1 MAGQFQ
7 KLVSFGVSAES
18 IGPECWERIEGVCT
32 RIVEVADESELRDQL
47 VDADALL
54 LSLGRGADAD
64 LISSAPDLR
73 YIGMLGTG
81 YGRIDL
87 EAAREQ
93 GVTVSNVADYSTEAV
108 AEFVFAALLA
118 DLRDL
123 DRARTQAS
131 EGDYDESSFDG
142 TQVSSKTIGI
152 LGLGNIGRRV
162 AELASGGFGATVIY
176 WSRSPKDIGD
186 AEGITAVATPEEV
199 ISAADVLSLHLE
211 LNPQTDGFLGP
222 ERLALIQDGALLIN
236 TAPMELIDLP
246 ALEDGLKGQK
256 FSLILDHSDEMD
268 PGDAARLADY
278 ENCTVY
284 PPVGYTTV
292 EASAAK
298 VEIFAKNITSFLEG
312 SPQNVVS

>member
-1 MAGQFQ
+1 MAGRFQ
-7 KLVSFGVSAES
+7 KLVSFGVSADS
-18 IGPECWERIEGVCT
+18 VGQDCWEQIEGASM
-32 RIVEVADESELRDQL
+32 RIVEVSEESELREEL
-47 VDADALL
+47 ADADALL

-87 EAAREQ
+87 EAARRQ
-93 GVTVSNVADYSTEAV
+93 GVTVCNVADYSTEAV

-123 DRARTQAS
+123 DRARTQAN

-162 AELASGGFGATVIY
+162 AELASSGFGAKVIY

-186 AEGITAVATPEEV
+186 VEGIIAMATPEEV
-199 ISAADVLSLHLE
+199 ISAADVLSLHFE
-211 LNPQTDGFLGP
+211 LNPETDGFLGP
-222 ERLALIQDGALLIN
+222 ERLALVQDGALLIN
-236 TAPMELIDLP
+236 TAPMELIDLR

-268 PGDAARLADY
+268 PGDAARLANY

-284 PPVGYTTV
+284 PPIGYTTV

-298 VEIFAKNITSFLEG
+298 LEIFAQNISSFLEG

>member
-1 MAGQFQ
+1 MAGRFQ
-7 KLVSFGVSAES
+7 KLVSFGVSADS
-18 IGPECWERIEGVCT
+18 VGQDCWEQIEGASM
-32 RIVEVADESELRDQL
+32 RIVEVSEESELREEL
-47 VDADALL
+47 ADADALL

-87 EAAREQ
+87 EAARRQ
-93 GVTVSNVADYSTEAV
+93 GVTVCNVADYSTEAV
-108 AEFVFAALLA
+108 AEFVFAALLT

-123 DRARTQAS
+123 DRARTQAN

-162 AELASGGFGATVIY
+162 AELASSGFGAKVIY

-186 AEGITAVATPEEV
+186 VEGIIAMATPEEV
-199 ISAADVLSLHLE
+199 ISAADVLSLHFE
-211 LNPQTDGFLGP
+211 LNPETDGFLGP
-222 ERLALIQDGALLIN
+222 ERLALVQDGALLIN
-236 TAPMELIDLP
+236 TAPMELIDLR

-268 PGDAARLADY
+268 PGDAARLANY

-284 PPVGYTTV
+284 PPIGYTTV

-298 VEIFAKNITSFLEG
+298 LEIFAQNIASFLEG

>member
-18 IGPECWERIEGVCT
+18 VGQDCWEQVKGASM
-32 RIVEVADESELRDQL
+32 RIVEVADENELRDEL

-87 EAAREQ
+87 EAARRQ
-93 GVTVSNVADYSTEAV
+93 GVTVSNVADYSTQAV

-123 DRARTQAS
+123 DRARTQAGK
-131 EGDYDESSFDG
+131 GDYDESSFDG

-162 AELASGGFGATVIY
+162 AELASGGFGAKVIY
-176 WSRSPKDIGD
+176 WSRSPKDTGD
-186 AEGITAVATPEEV
+186 AEGIIAMATPEEV
-199 ISAADVLSLHLE
+199 ISAADVLSLHFE
-211 LNPQTDGFLGP
+211 LNPETDGFLGP
-222 ERLALIQDGALLIN
+222 ERLALVQDGALLIN

-256 FSLILDHSDEMD
+256 FSFILDHSDEMD
-268 PGDAARLADY
+268 PEDAARLANY

-284 PPVGYTTV
+284 PPIAYTTV

-298 VEIFAKNITSFLEG
+298 LEIFAQNIASFLEG

>member
-1 MAGQFQ
+1 MAGRFQ
-7 KLVSFGVSAES
+7 KLVSFGVSADS
-18 IGPECWERIEGVCT
+18 VGQDCWEQIEGASM
-32 RIVEVADESELRDQL
+32 RIVEVSDESELREEL
-47 VDADALL
+47 ADADALL

-87 EAAREQ
+87 EAARRQ
-93 GVTVSNVADYSTEAV
+93 GVTVCNVADYSTEAV

-118 DLRDL
+118 DLREL
-123 DRARTQAS
+123 DRARTQAN

-162 AELASGGFGATVIY
+162 AELASSGFGAKVIY
-176 WSRSPKDIGD
+176 WSRSPKDISD
-186 AEGITAVATPEEV
+186 AEGIIAMATPEEV
-199 ISAADVLSLHLE
+199 ISAADVLSLHFE
-211 LNPQTDGFLGP
+211 LNPETDGFLGP
-222 ERLALIQDGALLIN
+222 ERLALVQDGALLIN
-236 TAPMELIDLP
+236 TAPMELIDLR

-268 PGDAARLADY
+268 PGDAARLANY

-284 PPVGYTTV
+284 PPIGYTTV

-298 VEIFAKNITSFLEG
+298 LEIFAQNIASFLEG